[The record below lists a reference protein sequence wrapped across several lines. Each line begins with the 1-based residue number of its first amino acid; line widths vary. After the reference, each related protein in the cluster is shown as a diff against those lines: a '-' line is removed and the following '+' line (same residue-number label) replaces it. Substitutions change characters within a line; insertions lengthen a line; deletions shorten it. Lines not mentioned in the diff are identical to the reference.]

1 MITVG
6 IYGPS
11 SEFLAISAVDYSIK
25 YTFLWTLKYLKTS
38 DYTGKG
44 KKKITV
50 LLPPDVSVSL
60 TDYSNFIKEIQRKET
75 ELQVQQSETV

>member
-11 SEFLAISAVDYSIK
+11 PSFSAISALDYSIK

-50 LLPPDVSVSL
+50 LLPPECPSH
-60 TDYSNFIKEIQRKET
+60 
-75 ELQVQQSETV
+75 